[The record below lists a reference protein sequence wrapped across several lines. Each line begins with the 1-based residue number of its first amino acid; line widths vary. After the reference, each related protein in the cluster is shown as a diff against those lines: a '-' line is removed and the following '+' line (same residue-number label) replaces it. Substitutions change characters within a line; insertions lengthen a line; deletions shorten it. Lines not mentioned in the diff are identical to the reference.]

1 MPRDL
6 NAIAKDQS
14 APDDMPE
21 LTKSPDDLSPKEAS
35 GRPATATIDAEDED
49 GMLEGS
55 LFSQISQRN
64 EKRDELHPYCQT
76 LKPSDVESCTRLEEE
91 AFPPH
96 ERATREKVSLYHLLL
111 LCFARR
117 RRTRWP
123 PVTATPPLYCLAL
136 RALSSLYVL
145 ILQSHAR
152 VLLPICEHACCKL
165 WYCGL
170 RRVSTL
176 KHNLLRFPNPP
187 CFGQQYRSSC
197 PRNNH
202 NHPNCSFSTLCATST
217 SPQHSSDCTIS

>member
-1 MPRDL
+1 LVHPARDVHKREKTPTPTHITLPHPLLTPTPAMPRDL

-136 RALSSLYVL
+136 RALSSLFRSQPASTRKIVT
-145 ILQSHAR
+145 SHM
-152 VLLPICEHACCKL
+152 
-165 WYCGL
+165 
-170 RRVSTL
+170 
-176 KHNLLRFPNPP
+176 
-187 CFGQQYRSSC
+187 
-197 PRNNH
+197 
-202 NHPNCSFSTLCATST
+202 
-217 SPQHSSDCTIS
+217 